1 MYKIIKKSLN
11 YSPFLTHA
19 QELYTQLL
27 SSSFI
32 YKILVSDQ
40 RRNNP
45 NPTRNDMKTAHKR
58 NKERK
63 KKDRL
68 KSARARTPTHTH
80 THTHTHNKQTNKK
93 LAN

>member
-1 MYKIIKKSLN
+1 MYKIRKKFLN
-11 YSPFLTHA
+11 YSPFL
-19 QELYTQLL
+19 TQLL

-40 RRNNP
+40 GRNKP

-68 KSARARTPTHTH
+68 KSAHAHTH
-80 THTHTHNKQTNKK
+80 THTHKHTHTHTHITNKQTNNWPIK
-93 LAN
+93 N